1 MKRRKTD
8 SQTDQSDARFARL
21 RLRCP
26 LFVVVSAGE
35 VGTHRIASH
44 RISRSA
50 ADGTQDIRDKLK
62 PTSSNRGRSGASSS
76 GRPGRGRPRARPR
89 VVESRDEDEEVVRA
103 FFDRLR
109 TLKKRTSRYRSRFF
123 LSVASFAPRPL
134 FGKEREGSCPFVIG
148 GSRTV
153 DYIPRRARR
162 FKPKQKSA
170 ALKRRWIWIFF
181 SCVCEMWGRTDVGC
195 FAYPGRCRRFVI
207 RPWWMDSWM
216 ERGVGGERS
225 MDGERVHEGMA
236 RRGRLTFKC
245 VVLLLLFPP

>member
-1 MKRRKTD
+1 
-8 SQTDQSDARFARL
+8 
-21 RLRCP
+21 
-26 LFVVVSAGE
+26 
-35 VGTHRIASH
+35 
-44 RISRSA
+44 
-50 ADGTQDIRDKLK
+50 
-62 PTSSNRGRSGASSS
+62 
-76 GRPGRGRPRARPR
+76 
-89 VVESRDEDEEVVRA
+89 VVESRDEDEEVVRRA

-109 TLKKRTSRYRSRFF
+109 TLKNGPPDIDLVFF
-123 LSVASFAPRPL
+123 VGRVGRASSSFWIL
-134 FGKEREGSCPFVIG
+134 EREGSCPFVIG

-181 SCVCEMWGRTDVGC
+181 FVRVRDVGTDGC
-195 FAYPGRCRRFVI
+195 GNPGRCRRFVI

-216 ERGVGGERS
+216 ERGVGRERS

-236 RRGRLTFKC
+236 GRGRLTLKC